1 MFSKE
6 ELMRRLAN
14 GESMDAIVQEVTDVL
29 NEAVAEQAATKAK
42 EQKRE
47 DWAEAWC
54 ALKTVIRNHY
64 PKTAKY
70 FADAGLTE
78 DDEDELVDAMI
89 NTMDEVEDEIDSL
102 SAMLPMFTAMRM
114 KPTPVVKKAS
124 KDDDILSKWIKTI
137 S

>member
-29 NEAVAEQAATKAK
+29 NEAVAEQAATQAK

-47 DWAEAWC
+47 DWAEAWR

>member
-47 DWAEAWC
+47 DWAEAWY

-78 DDEDELVDAMI
+78 ADEDELVDAMI
-89 NTMDEVEDEIDSL
+89 KTMDEVEDEIDSL